1 VTIQQLLLKY
11 WGFNTFRPLQED
23 IIQAVLEKK
32 DTLALLPT
40 GGGKSI
46 CFQVPAMAMEGICI
60 VVSPL
65 ISLMKDQVENLTK
78 KGIKA
83 MAITSVMSKKEID
96 IAFDNCNYGN
106 YKFLYISPE
115 RLTSQ
120 LARERIKKMNISFI
134 AVDEAHC
141 ISQWGYDFRPSY
153 LLITELREILP
164 GISILALT
172 ATATPEVVLDIQK
185 KLLFKT
191 PHVLS
196 KSFERKNLAY
206 VVSKTEDKYSQLLKI
221 ANKIKG
227 SGIVYVHSRKKTQS
241 LVDFFN
247 KNKLSADLY
256 HAGLNPVL
264 RSNKQDNWIQNKT
277 RIMVATNAFGM
288 GIDKADVRFVVHF
301 DLPDSLE
308 AYFQEAGRAGRDEK
322 KAFAVLLF
330 QEADR
335 IDLEHHILSGFPSLD
350 EIKQTY
356 QALSNY
362 LQLAIGSG
370 LGLGF
375 DFEINDFCNQY
386 NLNTL
391 TVFNSLKFLEK
402 EGYIST
408 TESFNHPSRILF
420 IVNKEELYKFQIVN
434 PALDGFIKL
443 VLRSYVGVFEDF
455 VKINEAELAKRM
467 GISRE
472 ETIKL
477 LKQLHLSQVLSYVPQ
492 SSLPKIIFT
501 RERID
506 AKNLIIST
514 ENLKERKNKAIE
526 RMENVIHYASSEHKC
541 RSQILLSYFGE
552 QDTYRCGICDVCL
565 ERNKLELSKLE
576 FENVSNQ
583 LKDILQVQVLNLTEL
598 VNSVKGSREDK
609 TLKVIQ
615 WLIENEKLAYDED
628 YKLHWKK

>member
-1 VTIQQLLLKY
+1 MTIQQLLLKY